1 MATRKDGLG
10 IVHSRHHVSATLVM
24 LQVLQCGDQSGLRA
38 SEALDD
44 PLPAAA
50 LAREDDNRH
59 VHAAVTDRKS
69 ADEVGSELKLDL
81 LALVASS

>member
-1 MATRKDGLG
+1 
-10 IVHSRHHVSATLVM
+10 M
-24 LQVLQCGDQSGLRA
+24 LQVLQCGDQSGPRA

-50 LAREDDNRH
+50 RARENDDRH

-69 ADEVGSELKLDL
+69 VDQVGSELDL
-81 LALVASS
+81 LAPVATNGARAIDDESKVGLAAG